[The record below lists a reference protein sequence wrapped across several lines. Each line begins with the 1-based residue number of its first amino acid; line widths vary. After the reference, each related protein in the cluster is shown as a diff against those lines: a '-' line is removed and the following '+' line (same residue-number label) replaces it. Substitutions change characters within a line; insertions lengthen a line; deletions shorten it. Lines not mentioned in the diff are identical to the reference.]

1 MITFTISLAEVISVF
16 LVLGAIA
23 YTTTCT
29 TFLAIAIGRLV
40 YLIKNYN
47 KKEVQAL

>member
-1 MITFTISLAEVISVF
+1 MTIVISLAEVVAVF
-16 LVLGAIA
+16 MILGAIA

-47 KKEVQAL
+47 KKEVQALW

>member
-1 MITFTISLAEVISVF
+1 MPIVISLAEVVAVF
-16 LVLGAIA
+16 MILGAIA